1 MTRNPKLLSTTVPGC
16 LPKYQYYHWYGFT
29 RLINLKRITCI
40 MSIWSNLNMNQERS
54 WERPYRKL
62 QPIKMQSCR
71 VSPNGSKAQLLHL
84 RLMHHFQRGKK
95 TLRARKTEPKA
106 ILINSHQH
114 DCYNELDNDNTN
126 RQTRMNRES
135 PLGLSLTENYRQLRV
150 EKQASL
156 EKTTPTDYLISNSQ
170 P

>member
-1 MTRNPKLLSTTVPGC
+1 
-16 LPKYQYYHWYGFT
+16 
-29 RLINLKRITCI
+29 
-40 MSIWSNLNMNQERS
+40 
-54 WERPYRKL
+54 
-62 QPIKMQSCR
+62 
-71 VSPNGSKAQLLHL
+71 
-84 RLMHHFQRGKK
+84 MHHFQRGKK